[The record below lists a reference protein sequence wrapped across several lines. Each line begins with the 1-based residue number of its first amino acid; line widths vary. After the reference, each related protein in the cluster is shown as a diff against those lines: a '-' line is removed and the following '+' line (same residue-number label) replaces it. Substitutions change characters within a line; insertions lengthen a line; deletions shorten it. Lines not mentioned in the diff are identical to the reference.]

1 MLTSDEAE
9 RLLGAAREAH
19 TRGDPLLH
27 LHVEVSRLI
36 GAPSSWGSA
45 ANDYLQNE
53 SIGYFLGQVERVGW
67 RLEHTGYAF
76 VESGATTS
84 ERVLS
89 TGAGVVNHGAVS
101 GYFTFRRAASA

>member
-1 MLTSDEAE
+1 MFTTEEAE
-9 RLLGAAREAH
+9 RLLGAAHEAH

-27 LHVEVSRLI
+27 LHVEVSRLT

-45 ANDYLQNE
+45 ENDSVQNE
-53 SIGYFLGQVERVGW
+53 GVGYFLGEVEHIGW

-84 ERVLS
+84 DRVMS
-89 TGAGVVNHGAVS
+89 TGAGIVNHGAVS
-101 GYFTFRRAASA
+101 GYFTFRRAVAS